1 MLYLIRSN
9 TLNKAIILVFS
20 VLLSAC
26 SGTGGIIGGLVPAPK
41 FLKGDVEGDVYV
53 AQDRDFKVALPHPPS
68 VDGYEWT
75 YTKVHEYK
83 NDNHTKVIFGPAAF
97 DINYYHVSL
106 VSSVI
111 ESERDKH
118 SAQLFE
124 KVAIMQPYRAPHT
137 PEQIVKLPI
146 LINGNSGFYAAFKMG
161 PSQWLLCA
169 VVYLEEGFYV
179 IEADISRSF
188 DGMYNPSEEEVKNR
202 KYEIFNRLLESFEKP
217 V

>member
-1 MLYLIRSN
+1 M
-9 TLNKAIILVFS
+9 NKAIILACS
-20 VLLSAC
+20 ILLTAC

-41 FLKGDVEGDVYV
+41 FLKGSVEGDVYV
-53 AQDRDFKVALPHPPS
+53 AEGRDFKVALPHPPS

-106 VSSVI
+106 VNSVVK
-111 ESERDKH
+111 SELDEH
-118 SAQLFE
+118 SNQLFE
-124 KVAIMQPYRAPHT
+124 KVTKMQPYREAHT
-137 PEQIVKLPI
+137 PEQLVKAPL
-146 LINGNSGFYAAFKMG
+146 LINGNSGFYSAFKMG

-169 VVYLEEGFYV
+169 VVYFDEGFYV

-188 DGMYNPSEEEVKNR
+188 DGIYNPSEEEVKNR
-202 KYEIFNRLLESFEKP
+202 KYEIFNRLLKSIGKP